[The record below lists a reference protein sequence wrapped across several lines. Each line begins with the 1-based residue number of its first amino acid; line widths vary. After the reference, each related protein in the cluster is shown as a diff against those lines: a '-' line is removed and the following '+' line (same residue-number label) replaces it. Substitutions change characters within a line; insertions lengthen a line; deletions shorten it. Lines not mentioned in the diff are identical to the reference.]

1 MCRVCAILSFPLLLL
16 GLPLSTALA
25 ADDPDLMG
33 HWALDGGTDT
43 VAKESLDG
51 HLWPFTSEP
60 PIAYVPKPAD
70 GAKGIFPAPSL
81 TWTPGKATV
90 VHQVFF
96 GSNLAD
102 VESGAAAAD
111 RGKVVSAEF
120 SPGVLRSSTTY
131 YWRIDEI
138 EADNTVSKG
147 QVWSFVTADGAA
159 QKIVRQWWNGI
170 TAGSAVVD
178 LTSSPN
184 YPYQPTGVEML
195 ETFEGPT
202 NWGDNYGTRMFGWL
216 TPPQTGDYT
225 FWIASDD
232 ASELRLSTDANPA
245 NAKIIAGVNTYTN
258 PREWTNESNQKSA
271 LVTLHAGQKY
281 YIEALHMEA
290 TGNDNLAVSWQG
302 GPITTQ
308 AVISSA
314 YIDAYAEPALQAFDA
329 SPTDGAI
336 DTAQSLTLRWN
347 AGEKAQKHD
356 VYFGTDK
363 AAVLA
368 ADSKSPLYQGQQA
381 GTSFNAG
388 DLGWGKTYYWRIDE
402 INAGEADS
410 PWKGTVW
417 SFTTAD
423 YIPVDDMES
432 YTDKTGEE
440 IFTAW
445 IDGYADD
452 YNSSGSTVGY
462 PTAGNG
468 TFGES
473 TIVHSGK
480 QSMPMDYN
488 NVKKPFY
495 SEAVYEFTSP
505 QNWTVNSVTDLRLWF
520 RGNPVS
526 FLETAPGAIIMS
538 AAGTD
543 IWNISD
549 EFRFGFRRLT
559 GDGSIAA
566 KVESLDNTNAMAR
579 AGVMIRQSLDAGSP
593 FACTVMTPSSGV
605 LFGWR
610 GLPNSTCDSNSVAA
624 IRLAQWVKLTRTG
637 NIFTAQYSADG
648 RTWTEIKG
656 TDGKPVATT
665 ITMTGNLYVGLAVTS
680 HAANMTAT
688 AMFSGIAITGGVNG
702 QWQSADI
709 GTVHPGNS
717 QEPLYVAIQDS
728 TGRIAAVANPNPAA
742 VTLATWTEWKA
753 PLSGFTGVD
762 LAEVKKLYVGVG
774 DRNAPVLGGTGRIY
788 IDDIRV
794 SGP

>member
-1 MCRVCAILSFPLLLL
+1 M

-25 ADDPDLMG
+25 ADGPNLIG
-33 HWALDGGTDT
+33 YCALDDGTGT
-43 VAKESLDG
+43 VAKESIVKDLDG
-51 HLWPFTSEP
+51 NLWPFTSEP
-60 PIAYVPKPAD
+60 PMAYVPKPAD

-90 VHQVFF
+90 QHRVFF
-96 GSNLAD
+96 SSNLAD

-111 RGKVVSAEF
+111 RGKVVPAEF

-138 EADNTVSKG
+138 KADNTISKG
-147 QVWSFVTADGAA
+147 RVWSFVTTDGAA
-159 QKIVRQWWNGI
+159 QKIVRQWWSGI
-170 TAGSAVVD
+170 TTGGAVVD
-178 LTSSPN
+178 LTGSPN

-202 NWGDNYGTRMFGWL
+202 NWTDNYGTRMFGWL
-216 TPPQTGDYT
+216 IPPQTGDYT
-225 FWIASDD
+225 FWIASDGV
-232 ASELRLSTDANPA
+232 SELRLSTNPNPA
-245 NAKIIAGVNTYTN
+245 NAKLIAGVSTTTK
-258 PREWTNESNQKSA
+258 PRQWDKETNQKSA
-271 LVTLHAGQKY
+271 PITLQAGQKY

-308 AVISSA
+308 AVISST
-314 YIDAYAEPALQAFDA
+314 YIDGYAQPALQAFGA
-329 SPTDGAI
+329 NPADGAV
-336 DTAQSLTLRWN
+336 DTAQSLTLSWN

-356 VYFGTDK
+356 VYLGTEE

-368 ADSKSPLYQGQQA
+368 ADSKGLLYQGQQA

-388 DLGWGKTYYWRIDE
+388 DLEWGKTYYWRIDE

-417 SFTTAD
+417 SFATAN

-432 YTDKTGEE
+432 YTDKAGEE

-445 IDGYADD
+445 IDGYADN
-452 YNSSGSTVGY
+452 YTSSGSTVGY
-462 PTAGNG
+462 PTAING

-473 TIVHSGK
+473 TVVHGGK
-480 QSMPMDYN
+480 QSMPIDYN
-488 NVKKPFY
+488 NVTKPFY

-505 QNWTVNSVTDLRLWF
+505 QNWTVNGVTDLCLWF

-526 FLETAPGAIIMS
+526 FLETAPGAITMS
-538 AAGTD
+538 AAGVD
-543 IWNISD
+543 IGDVQD
-549 EFRFGFRRLT
+549 EFRFGFQRLT
-559 GDGSIAA
+559 GDGSIVA
-566 KVESLDNTNAMAR
+566 KVETLTNTSALAK

-593 FACTVMTPSSGV
+593 FAYAVMNPSSGV
-605 LFGWR
+605 SFGWR
-610 GLPNSTCDSNSVAA
+610 TLPNSTCDSVTVDN
-624 IRLAQWVKLTRTG
+624 IRLTQWVKLTRTG
-637 NIFTAQYSADG
+637 NVFTAQYSADG
-648 RTWTEIKG
+648 KTWTDLKG

-680 HAANMTAT
+680 HAAIVTAT
-688 AMFSGIAITGGVNG
+688 AKFSGIVITGGVNG

-709 GTVHPGNS
+709 GIVHPTNS

-728 TGRIAAVANPNPAA
+728 TGKIAAVANPNPAA
-742 VTLATWTEWKA
+742 VTLTTWTEWKA
-753 PLSGFTGVD
+753 PLSGFTGVN
-762 LAEVKKLYVGVG
+762 LAKVKRLYVGAG

-794 SGP
+794 SRP